1 MIKMVEQRKVTMGTA
16 LGKKYSGLIDVPSAT
31 FRTID
36 LLNSANLF
44 WKDPNEKC
52 FENAIL
58 MYDAH
63 LTFGGTALYRK
74 FDKIQIK
81 LSKVFYFYDEFESM
95 GDEIEKKRTSK
106 LVELT
111 QEKIQ
116 TVNIITKVVTNS
128 FYDIEG
134 KFFGLFKKKSNDKF
148 LPLTD
153 VKIVEISKKQ
163 DKWFKNEIILPYKFI
178 GLANSHI
185 ESAIIG

>member
-1 MIKMVEQRKVTMGTA
+1 MTEQRKITIGTS
-16 LGKKYSGLIDVPSAT
+16 LGKKYTGLIDAPSAT

-36 LLNSANLF
+36 LFNSANIF
-44 WKDPNEKC
+44 WKNPNEKC

-58 MYDAH
+58 MYDAR
-63 LTFGGTALYRK
+63 LMFGDTALYRK

-81 LSKVFYFYDEFESM
+81 LPEIFYFYDGFQSM
-95 GDEIEKKRTSK
+95 GDEMEKKRTAK
-106 LVELT
+106 LIELT

-116 TVNIITKVVTNS
+116 TVNIITKVVANS

-153 VKIVEISKKQ
+153 VKIVEISKKEG
-163 DKWFKNEIILPYKFI
+163 KWFKNEIILPHKFI
-178 GLANSHI
+178 GMANSLI
-185 ESAIIG
+185 ESAVIG

>member
-1 MIKMVEQRKVTMGTA
+1 MVEQRKITIGTS

-36 LLNSANLF
+36 LFNSTNLF
-44 WKDPNEKC
+44 WKNPNEKC

-58 MYDAH
+58 MYDAR
-63 LTFGGTALYRK
+63 LMFGDTDLYRK
-74 FDKIQIK
+74 FHKIQIK
-81 LSKVFYFYDEFESM
+81 LSEIFYFYDGFQSM
-95 GDEIEKKRTSK
+95 GDDMEKKRTVK
-106 LVELT
+106 LIELT
-111 QEKIQ
+111 QEKVQ
-116 TVNIITKVVTNS
+116 TINIITKVVAKS

-134 KFFGLFKKKSNDKF
+134 KFFGLFKKKSTDNF

-163 DKWFKNEIILPYKFI
+163 GKWYKKEIIVPHKFI
-178 GLANSHI
+178 GMANSFI